1 MAYLGKKGYTI
12 FKTDENNKL
21 LNEIRT
27 DLNVKPKTTQKFETK
42 EYPIYRESKTKM
54 YIPRYYGV
62 EKCGSFKNNLSLG
75 QQINLNFVGN
85 LFDYQHNIINKYIEH
100 VGESGGGLLDVEP
113 GKGKTVMALNIISKL
128 KRKALVIVHKTF
140 LMNQWIERIETFLP
154 NAKVGRIQGEII
166 DIEDKDIVLGML
178 QSLSNKEYDPKI
190 WDQFGLCVFDEC
202 HHLSAEVFSNIMI
215 NVVTNYNLGLSGT
228 MERKDGLSKVF
239 HYFIGPVIHKEKTD
253 ITCEVI
259 VKGIKINNEEIFE
272 DVKTDQRGN
281 PLYSLMINKLNYE
294 KRNNFIL
301 SIIEHELKINS
312 KQQIMILAQ
321 TKLLLDDLYNKI
333 TEKIKTSDILLTV
346 GFYMGGMKE
355 EKLKESE
362 TKQLILG
369 TYAMASEGLD
379 IKTLTTLIMAT
390 PKSDVC
396 QSVGRILRS
405 KHSSPLVIDLID
417 DHIIL
422 KNQFKKRS
430 AYYKSKNYK
439 VLSYKNEE
447 EYYKNVKEEK
457 KEKQVKCLIKI

>member
-1 MAYLGKKGYTI
+1 
-12 FKTDENNKL
+12 
-21 LNEIRT
+21 
-27 DLNVKPKTTQKFETK
+27 
-42 EYPIYRESKTKM
+42 
-54 YIPRYYGV
+54 
-62 EKCGSFKNNLSLG
+62 
-75 QQINLNFVGN
+75 
-85 LFDYQHNIINKYIEH
+85 
-100 VGESGGGLLDVEP
+100 
-113 GKGKTVMALNIISKL
+113 
-128 KRKALVIVHKTF
+128 
-140 LMNQWIERIETFLP
+140 MNQWIERIESFLP
-154 NAKVGRIQGEII
+154 TAKVGRIQGDII
-166 DIEDKDIVLGML
+166 DIEGKDIVLGML

-253 ITCEVI
+253 LTCEVI
-259 VKGIKINNEEIFE
+259 VKAIKINNDDIFE

-294 KRNNFIL
+294 KRNDLIIN
-301 SIIEHELKINS
+301 IIEHELKLNS
-312 KQQIMILAQ
+312 DQQIMILAQ
-321 TKLLLDDLYNKI
+321 TKSILDNLYEKI
-333 TEKIKTSDILLTV
+333 TERINSKLTNNITSI
-346 GFYMGGMKE
+346 GFYVGGMKE

-422 KNQFKKRS
+422 KNQFKKRTT
-430 AYYKSKNYK
+430 YYKSKNYNIIK
-439 VLSYKNEE
+439 YKDEYD
-447 EYYKNVKEEK
+447 YYKNVKEEK
-457 KEKQVKCLIKI
+457 KEKEVKCLIKI